1 MVLVEKHDVKRNS
14 KWYKELDKLCYLS
27 KNLYNATLYTIR
39 QHFFRNGKCLGYN
52 QVNKQ
57 FQDENNPDYR
67 ALPSKVA
74 QHTQRLVV
82 QNFTSFFALLKKK
95 TEGQYDKPVRI
106 PKYLHKT
113 KGRQVVHYTSQA
125 VSFNCKTV
133 PQGYIKLSGTEIL
146 IKTKVDN
153 VQFVRVIHKGYK
165 IIIEVGYNKEVVEKT
180 TSKEKFAA
188 IDIGLNNLATVTFS
202 EEKGFIVNGKPL
214 KSINQYF
221 NKKYSQLKSKQNL
234 SVSWRMQRL
243 SNKRNNKITDYLHK
257 ASRYIVNQLVSKG
270 VTDLVIGHNKGWKQ
284 DINMGKVNNQNFVS
298 IPFNRLIEMVSYK
311 CELSGIRVYLQEE
324 SYTSKASFLDL
335 DQIPTFDA
343 TKVDLVKHKFS
354 GKRVKRGLYKSR
366 DKSLINADV
375 NGSLNIMRKYL
386 KVAEKNIMFDFVEAS
401 SAPAVFTV
409 KL

>member
-1 MVLVEKHDVKRNS
+1 MVLVEKHDIKRSS

-39 QHFFRNGKCLGYN
+39 QYFFQEKKCLGYN

-74 QHTQRLVV
+74 QQTQKLVA
-82 QNFTSFFALLKKK
+82 QNFTSFFALMKKK
-95 TEGQYDKPVRI
+95 SAGQYDKPVRI
-106 PKYLHKT
+106 PKYLDKT

-165 IIIEVGYNKEVVEKT
+165 IVIEVGYKKEIAVKSP
-180 TSKEKFAA
+180 SKEKFAA

-202 EEKGFIVNGKPL
+202 DEKGFIVNGKPL

-221 NKKYSQLKSKQNL
+221 NKKYSQMKSKQNL
-234 SVSWRMQRL
+234 SVSRRMQKM
-243 SNKRNNKITDYLHK
+243 SNKRSNKITDYLHK
-257 ASRYIVNQLVSKG
+257 ASRYIVNQLVSKR

-284 DINMGKVNNQNFVS
+284 DINIGKVNNQNFVS
-298 IPFNRLIEMVSYK
+298 IPFNRLIEMISYK
-311 CELSGIRVYLQEE
+311 SELSGIRIHLQEE

-335 DQIPTFDA
+335 DNIPTFDA
-343 TKVDLVKHKFS
+343 AKVDFEKHKFS
-354 GKRVKRGLYKSR
+354 GRRVKRGLYKSK
-366 DKSLINADV
+366 DKLLINADV

-386 KVAEKNIMFDFVEAS
+386 QVAEKNILFNFVEAS

>member
-1 MVLVEKHDVKRNS
+1 MVLVEKHDIKRSS

-39 QHFFRNGKCLGYN
+39 QYFFQEKKCLGYN

-74 QHTQRLVV
+74 QQTQKLVA
-82 QNFTSFFALLKKK
+82 QNFTSFFALMKKK
-95 TEGQYDKPVRI
+95 TAGQYDKPVRI
-106 PKYLHKT
+106 PKYLNKT

-133 PQGYIKLSGTEIL
+133 LKGYIKLSGTEIL

-165 IIIEVGYNKEVVEKT
+165 IVIEVGYKKEIAVKSP
-180 TSKEKFAA
+180 SKEKFAA

-202 EEKGFIVNGKPL
+202 DEKGFIVNGKPL

-221 NKKYSQLKSKQNL
+221 NKKYSQMKSKQNL
-234 SVSWRMQRL
+234 SVSRRMQKM
-243 SNKRNNKITDYLHK
+243 SDKRSNKITDYLHK
-257 ASRYIVNQLVSKG
+257 ASRYIVNQLVSKR

-284 DINMGKVNNQNFVS
+284 DINIGKVNNQNFVS
-298 IPFNRLIEMVSYK
+298 IPYNRLIEMISYK
-311 CELSGIRVYLQEE
+311 CELSGIRIHLQEE

-335 DQIPTFDA
+335 DSIPTFDA
-343 TKVDLVKHKFS
+343 VKVDLEKHKFS
-354 GKRVKRGLYKSR
+354 GRRVKRGLYESR
-366 DKSLINADV
+366 YKQLINADV

-386 KVAEKNIMFDFVEAS
+386 KVAEKNILFNFVEAS

>member
-1 MVLVEKHDVKRNS
+1 MVLVEKHDIKRSS

-27 KNLYNATLYTIR
+27 KNLYNATLYTIS
-39 QHFFRNGKCLGYN
+39 FFQEKKCLGYN

-74 QHTQRLVV
+74 QQTQKLVA
-82 QNFTSFFALLKKK
+82 QNFTSFFALMKKK
-95 TEGQYDKPVRI
+95 SAGQYDKPVRI
-106 PKYLHKT
+106 PKYLDKT

-165 IIIEVGYNKEVVEKT
+165 IVIEVGYKKEITMKSP
-180 TSKEKFAA
+180 SKEKFAA

-202 EEKGFIVNGKPL
+202 DEKGFIVNGKPL

-221 NKKYSQLKSKQNL
+221 NKKYSQMKSKQNL
-234 SVSWRMQRL
+234 SVSRRMQKM
-243 SNKRNNKITDYLHK
+243 SNKRSNKITDYLHK
-257 ASRYIVNQLVSKG
+257 ASRYIVNQLVSKR

-284 DINMGKVNNQNFVS
+284 DINIGKVNNQNFVS
-298 IPFNRLIEMVSYK
+298 IPFNRLIEMISYK
-311 CELSGIRVYLQEE
+311 CELSGIRIHLQEE

-335 DQIPTFDA
+335 DNIPTFDA
-343 TKVDLVKHKFS
+343 AKVDLEKHKFS
-354 GKRVKRGLYKSR
+354 GRRVKRGLYKSK
-366 DKSLINADV
+366 DKLLINADV

-386 KVAEKNIMFDFVEAS
+386 QVAEKNILFNFVEAS
-401 SAPAVFTV
+401 SAPSVFTV

>member
-1 MVLVEKHDVKRNS
+1 MILVEKHDIKRSS

-39 QHFFRNGKCLGYN
+39 QYFFQNGKCLGYN

-57 FQDENNPDYR
+57 FQEENNPDYR

-74 QHTQRLVV
+74 QHTQRLVT

-113 KGRQVVHYTSQA
+113 KGRQVVHYTRQA

-133 PQGYIKLSGTEIL
+133 PQGHIKLSGTEIL

-153 VQFVRVIHKGYK
+153 VQFVRVTHKGYK
-165 IIIEVGYNKEVVEKT
+165 IVIEVGYNKEVVEKIK
-180 TSKEKFAA
+180 SKEKFAA
-188 IDIGLNNLATVTFS
+188 IDIGLNNLVTVTFS
-202 EEKGFIVNGKPL
+202 DEKGFIVNGKPL

-234 SVSWRMQRL
+234 SVSWKMQRL
-243 SNKRNNKITDYLHK
+243 SEKRSNKITDYLHK
-257 ASRYIVNQLVSKG
+257 ASRYIVNQLVSKD

-284 DINMGKVNNQNFVS
+284 DINIGKVNNQNFVS
-298 IPFNRLIEMVSYK
+298 IPFNRLIEMISYK
-311 CELSGIRVYLQEE
+311 SELSGIRIHLQEE

-343 TKVDLVKHKFS
+343 AKVDLVKHKFS

-366 DKSLINADV
+366 NKSLINADV

-386 KVAEKNIMFDFVEAS
+386 KVAKKDIMFDFVEAS

>member
-1 MVLVEKHDVKRNS
+1 M
-14 KWYKELDKLCYLS
+14 
-27 KNLYNATLYTIR
+27 
-39 QHFFRNGKCLGYN
+39 
-52 QVNKQ
+52 
-57 FQDENNPDYR
+57 
-67 ALPSKVA
+67 
-74 QHTQRLVV
+74 
-82 QNFTSFFALLKKK
+82 
-95 TEGQYDKPVRI
+95 
-106 PKYLHKT
+106 
-113 KGRQVVHYTSQA
+113 
-125 VSFNCKTV
+125 
-133 PQGYIKLSGTEIL
+133 
-146 IKTKVDN
+146 
-153 VQFVRVIHKGYK
+153 
-165 IIIEVGYNKEVVEKT
+165 
-180 TSKEKFAA
+180 
-188 IDIGLNNLATVTFS
+188 NNLATVTFS
-202 EEKGFIVNGKPL
+202 DEKGFIVNGKPL

-311 CELSGIRVYLQEE
+311 CELSEIRVYLQEE

>member
-1 MVLVEKHDVKRNS
+1 MILVEKHDIKRSS

-39 QHFFRNGKCLGYN
+39 QYFFQNGKCLGYN

-57 FQDENNPDYR
+57 FQEENNPDYR

-74 QHTQRLVV
+74 QHTQRLVT

-113 KGRQVVHYTSQA
+113 KGRQVVHYTRQA

-133 PQGYIKLSGTEIL
+133 PQGHIKLSGTEIL

-153 VQFVRVIHKGYK
+153 VQFVRVTHKGYK
-165 IIIEVGYNKEVVEKT
+165 IVIEVGYNKEVVEKIK
-180 TSKEKFAA
+180 SKEKFAA
-188 IDIGLNNLATVTFS
+188 IDIGLNNLVTVTFS
-202 EEKGFIVNGKPL
+202 DEKGFIVNGKPL

-221 NKKYSQLKSKQNL
+221 NKKYSQLKSKQNQ
-234 SVSWRMQRL
+234 SVSRRMQRL
-243 SNKRNNKITDYLHK
+243 SDKRSNKIMDYLHK
-257 ASRYIVNQLVSKG
+257 ASRYIVNQLVSKD

-284 DINMGKVNNQNFVS
+284 DINIGKVNNQNFVS
-298 IPFNRLIEMVSYK
+298 IPFNRLIEMISYK
-311 CELSGIRVYLQEE
+311 SELSGIRIHLQEE

-343 TKVDLVKHKFS
+343 AKVDLVKHKFS

-366 DKSLINADV
+366 NKSLINADV

-386 KVAEKNIMFDFVEAS
+386 KVAKKDIMFDFVEAS
-401 SAPAVFTV
+401 STPAVFTV